1 MNELDKKTCI
11 QAVSTFLKAIQ
22 IFQKF
27 YVAWT
32 LCNLIS
38 EIYPNKVNKYDKER
52 INCSYNCTCRRST
65 RGC

>member
-1 MNELDKKTCI
+1 MEINIAAFIKKHQKMNELDKKTCI
-11 QAVSTFLKAIQ
+11 RAVSTFLKAIQ

-38 EIYPNKVNKYDKER
+38 EIRLTSMIRK
-52 INCSYNCTCRRST
+52 
-65 RGC
+65 G

>member
-1 MNELDKKTCI
+1 MSWVRKPVYKLFN
-11 QAVSTFLKAIQ
+11 STFLKAIQ

-38 EIYPNKVNKYDKER
+38 GIYPNKVNISMIRE
-52 INCSYNCTCRRST
+52 
-65 RGC
+65 G